1 MPENFWEAIRSESEK
16 WQEIMTYRKY
26 GRNYCGRL
34 FDRETAEGALTHV
47 EGGGCLCTYI
57 EKLDAECITWPLL
70 VLMVYQLRYG
80 KYFVRRKI
88 GVVGL
93 KVWRVCWKCGEFVKS
108 VNNLLK
114 MWRICWKCEQIIESV
129 RSLLNVWRIC
139 WKSEEFV
146 ESVKN
151 LLKVW
156 RIYWK
161 CEEFDES
168 VKNLLK
174 VWRVCCKCEE
184 FVVSVKNLLKV
195 WRIWWKCEE
204 FDESVKNLLKMWS
217 VCCKCEEFVESV
229 KNLLKKIINRKDFSE
244 NSKMTWGCTVY
255 TGKEKRGV
263 RNSSIYRRIFLLSVL
278 AIFKP
283 IHWLVNWVCSDR

>member
-1 MPENFWEAIRSESEK
+1 MGETIVEGCLIEK
-16 WQEIMTYRKY
+16 RQ
-26 GRNYCGRL
+26 
-34 FDRETAEGALTHV
+34 REHSHMWR
-47 EGGGCLCTYI
+47 GGGCLCTYI

-151 LLKVW
+151 LLK
-156 RIYWK
+156 
-161 CEEFDES
+161 
-168 VKNLLK
+168 
-174 VWRVCCKCEE
+174 
-184 FVVSVKNLLKV
+184 
-195 WRIWWKCEE
+195 
-204 FDESVKNLLKMWS
+204 
-217 VCCKCEEFVESV
+217 
-229 KNLLKKIINRKDFSE
+229 KIINRKDFSE